1 MRYAVIALST
11 LLLLGPVNMLFA
23 SSDEQLIA
31 HMDALS
37 DILTAAGSAVDEIY
51 NTNDQLDKGTITLD
65 DAKMHISEQ
74 YELFKAEA
82 EKFKQLDTPQEF
94 ADHKG
99 SVEQWFSVSEEAFQ
113 LMLSS
118 IDEET
123 AGKQEE
129 LKSTLYQLFGKLDQE
144 WQLYNDSYEN
154 YKQVLLDRGI
164 QYDQSSQ

>member
-1 MRYAVIALST
+1 MRYTALALFA
-11 LLLLGPVNMLFA
+11 LLLLGPVNVLFA

-37 DILTAAGSAVDEIY
+37 EILTAAGSAVDEIY
-51 NTNDQLDKGTITLD
+51 NTNDQLDSGTITLD
-65 DAKMHISEQ
+65 DAKTHITEQ
-74 YELFKAEA
+74 YEFFKAEA

-94 ADHKG
+94 ADYEG

-129 LKSTLYQLFGKLDQE
+129 LQSTLDQLFSKLDQE
-144 WQLYNDSYEN
+144 WQLYNDSYEK

-164 QYDQSSQ
+164 QYDQGNQ